1 LTDLAKRG
9 FFKMNKA
16 ITDGLVLMPPPFA
29 SGLNL
34 WSSQDGRPGNASYE
48 GQPNAAFVPADADF
62 GGALEL
68 QKTQTVQKLRSF
80 QQIPMQPG
88 LYLQVTV
95 RVKCI
100 SGAFPSVRIAGWAG
114 RTDGSNV
121 PGVVQVGPATALTE
135 YGSVVTLR
143 AIIGAGQR
151 GGVTMAWGTSAVY
164 GHIGLDLTGPN
175 GGVVR
180 IDDIEIEDVTGIYLR
195 DIFDAVDVRDFGA
208 VGDGVT
214 DDTAAF
220 DAADAA
226 AAGRTITVPAGT
238 YRIAGNLTIENP
250 IRFQGT
256 IVQPDNV
263 RLALTRNYDLDS
275 YTSAFGNELL
285 GFRKALQALF
295 YFTDHVAL
303 DLSDRRVDL
312 VEPLDVAAISGL
324 TTFAQRRF
332 LTNGQLNAVPGPAW
346 DTTVVTA
353 VGTYNPSN
361 PNTLTGVAN
370 VSSIPV
376 GSRVSGTGVGREVY
390 VRDRNIGAGSLTLSQ
405 PLWGGAGTRTFTFE
419 RYKYLL
425 DFSGFEDLSRFELDR
440 LDLQCNGIC
449 SGIMLP
455 RIGLT
460 LRVGDCVF
468 NRPKDRGISS
478 IGSGCQGLIVD
489 SCQFWSN
496 EQPMLAQDRT
506 TIALNVNAND
516 VKIRDNRVVRF
527 AHFIVLNGGGHLI
540 LGNHFFQ
547 GDGATAGLRRAGI
560 VVTQLNP
567 RLTISGNYID
577 NCWIEWSNEHDATP
591 DFTTGF
597 SFSGMSVVGN
607 HFFASDVAPWF
618 RWLVLAPKGSGH
630 FLFGASFSD
639 NTFRVINSTIDRV
652 EAVDTTHGTLD
663 YGRFRNVTFA
673 ANAFNGISQTT
684 MSPLTILHSQV
695 SVADTWT
702 IEAGPFMP
710 FASRARNTVAL
721 VAEGELL
728 SASGQP
734 QFAMPY
740 VVNEQGAERNQV
752 QVRWPVPV
760 RGRVMATIRCDNPT

>member
-1 LTDLAKRG
+1 
-9 FFKMNKA
+9 MNKA

-34 WSSQDGRPGNASYE
+34 WSSQDGRPGDASYAD
-48 GQPNAAFVPADADF
+48 QPNAAFVPADADF

-121 PGVVQVGPATALTE
+121 PGVVQTGPATALTE
-135 YGSVVTLR
+135 YGSVVVLR

-226 AAGRTITVPAGT
+226 AQGRTITVPAGT

-256 IVQPDNV
+256 ILQPDTV
-263 RLALTRNYDLDS
+263 RLALTRNYDLDT

-312 VEPLDVAAISGL
+312 VEPLDVAAIAGL

-332 LTNGQLNAVPGPAW
+332 LTNGQLNAVAGPAW

-353 VGTYNPSN
+353 VGTYDPAN
-361 PNTLTGVAN
+361 PNTLTGVTN

-376 GSRVSGTGVGREVY
+376 GARVSGTGVGREVY
-390 VRDRNIGAGSLTLSQ
+390 VRSRNIGAGTLTLSL

-455 RIGLT
+455 QIGLT

-468 NRPKDRGISS
+468 NRPKDRGITS

-489 SCQFWSN
+489 GCQFWSN
-496 EQPMLAQDRT
+496 EQSMLAQERT

-516 VKIRDNRVVRF
+516 AKIRDNRVVRF
-527 AHFIVLNGGGHLI
+527 AHFMVLNGGGHLI

-547 GDGATAGLRRAGI
+547 GDGAAAGLRRAGI

-567 RLTISGNYID
+567 RLTVSGNYID
-577 NCWIEWSNEHDATP
+577 NCWIEWSNEHDPTP

-597 SFSGMSVVGN
+597 SFSGMSVAAN

-618 RWLVLAPKGSGH
+618 RWIVLAPKGSGH
-630 FLFGASFSD
+630 FLFGASISD
-639 NTFRVINSTIDRV
+639 NTFRVINGTIDRV
-652 EAVDTTHGTLD
+652 DGVDTTHGTLD
-663 YGRFRNVTFA
+663 YGRFRNVSFG
-673 ANAFNGISQTT
+673 ANAFNGVSQIT

-710 FASRARNTVAL
+710 FASRARNTVSL
-721 VAEGELL
+721 VAEGEVL
-728 SASGQP
+728 SASGQA

-740 VVNEQGAERNQV
+740 VVNEQGVGLNQV

>member
-1 LTDLAKRG
+1 
-9 FFKMNKA
+9 MNKA
-16 ITDGLVLMPPPFA
+16 ITDGLVLMPPPF
-29 SGLNL
+29 STGLNL
-34 WSSQDGRPGNASYE
+34 WSSEDGRPGNASYA
-48 GQPNAAFVPADADF
+48 GQPNAAFVPSDADF

-68 QKTQTVQKLRSF
+68 QKTQTTQKLRCF

-88 LYLQVTV
+88 LYLQVKV
-95 RVKCI
+95 RVKCV
-100 SGAFPSVRIAGWAG
+100 SGAFPSVRIAGWAA
-114 RTDGSNV
+114 RSDGSNV
-121 PGVVQVGPATALTE
+121 SGVVQTGPSTALSE
-135 YGSVVTLR
+135 YGSVVELT
-143 AIIGAGQR
+143 AIIGAGRR
-151 GGVTMAWGTSAVY
+151 GGVDLAWGTSAVY

-180 IDDIEIEDVTGIYLR
+180 IDDIEITDITGIYLR

-208 VGDGVT
+208 VGDGIT

-226 AAGRTITVPAGT
+226 ALGRTITVPAGT

-256 IVQPDNV
+256 VVQPDAV
-263 RLALTRNYDLDS
+263 RLALTRNYDLDT

-312 VEPLDVAAISGL
+312 VEPLDVAAIAGL

-332 LTNGQLNAVPGPAW
+332 LTNGQLNAVAGPAW

-353 VGTYNPSN
+353 IGTYNPSN
-361 PNTLTGVAN
+361 PTTLSA
-370 VSSIPV
+370 VSNITSIPV
-376 GSRVSGTGVGREVY
+376 GARISGTGVGREVY
-390 VRDRNIGAGSLTLSQ
+390 VRARNISAGTLTLSL

-425 DFSGFEDLSRFELDR
+425 DFSGFEDLSRFEIDR

-455 RIGLT
+455 QVGLT
-460 LRVGDCVF
+460 LRVGECVF
-468 NRPKDRGISS
+468 NRPKDRAISS

-489 SCQFWSN
+489 GCQFWSN
-496 EQPMLAQDRT
+496 EQSLPAQDRT
-506 TIALNVNAND
+506 TIAMNINAND
-516 VKIRDNRVVRF
+516 AKIRDNRVVRF
-527 AHFIVLNGGGHLI
+527 AHFLVVNGGGHLI

-547 GDGATAGLRRAGI
+547 GDGATAGLRRPGI

-567 RLTISGNYID
+567 RLTVSGNYID
-577 NCWIEWSNEHDATP
+577 NCWIEWSNEHDAAP

-630 FLFGASFSD
+630 FLFGVSVSD
-639 NTFRVINSTIDRV
+639 NTFRCINSTIDRV
-652 EAVDTTHGTLD
+652 EAVDTTNGTLD
-663 YGRFRNVTFA
+663 YGRFRNVAFG

-684 MSPLTILHSQV
+684 MSPLTIVHAQA

-702 IEAGPFMP
+702 IDAGPFMP
-710 FASRARNTVAL
+710 FASRARNTVSL
-721 VAEGELL
+721 VAEGEVLNNL
-728 SASGQP
+728 GQA
-734 QFAMPY
+734 QYAMPY
-740 VVNEQGAERNQV
+740 VVNEQGASRNQV
-752 QVRWPVPV
+752 QVRWPLPV
-760 RGRVMATIRCDNPT
+760 RGRVIATIRCDNPT

>member
-1 LTDLAKRG
+1 
-9 FFKMNKA
+9 MNKA

-121 PGVVQVGPATALTE
+121 PGVVQTGPATALTE

-208 VGDGVT
+208 AGDGVT

-353 VGTYNPSN
+353 VGTYSPSN

-516 VKIRDNRVVRF
+516 AKIRDNRVVRF

-597 SFSGMSVVGN
+597 SFSSMSVVGN

>member
-1 LTDLAKRG
+1 
-9 FFKMNKA
+9 
-16 ITDGLVLMPPPFA
+16 MPPPFA

-220 DAADAA
+220 YAADAA